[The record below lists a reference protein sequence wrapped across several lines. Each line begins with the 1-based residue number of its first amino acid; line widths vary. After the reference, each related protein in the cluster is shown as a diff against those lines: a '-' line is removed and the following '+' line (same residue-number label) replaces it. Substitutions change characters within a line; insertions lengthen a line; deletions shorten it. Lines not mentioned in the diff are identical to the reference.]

1 MWFVRP
7 DERATLFRGFGVL
20 KCTYKIKRGIM
31 NTCKLAIMQRGERE
45 NYDSEGCELKKR
57 MGFGAAVRFLS

>member
-1 MWFVRP
+1 M
-7 DERATLFRGFGVL
+7 D
-20 KCTYKIKRGIM
+20 
-31 NTCKLAIMQRGERE
+31 TCKIAIMQRGERE